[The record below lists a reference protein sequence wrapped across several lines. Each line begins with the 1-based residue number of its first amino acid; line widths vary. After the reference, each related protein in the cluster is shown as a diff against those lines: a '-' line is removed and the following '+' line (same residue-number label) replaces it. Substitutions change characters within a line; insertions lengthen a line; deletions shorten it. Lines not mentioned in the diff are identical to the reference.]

1 MGIKRRVVDRLLSCN
16 DSNGLD
22 IPVWVGLSTVWF
34 SGEIDILLIPFVL
47 FILFVL
53 IILFIQLSTLPKT

>member
-1 MGIKRRVVDRLLSCN
+1 MILVRTSARIKYIERRVLFKLQ
-16 DSNGLD
+16 SNYMNAPLHN
-22 IPVWVGLSTVWF
+22 I
-34 SGEIDILLIPFVL
+34 EIDILLIPFVL